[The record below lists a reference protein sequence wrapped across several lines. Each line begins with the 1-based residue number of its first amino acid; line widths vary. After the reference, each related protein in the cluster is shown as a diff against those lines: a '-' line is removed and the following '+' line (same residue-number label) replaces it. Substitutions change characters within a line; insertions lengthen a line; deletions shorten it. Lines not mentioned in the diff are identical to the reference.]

1 MDSAR
6 DIARDMLEAINVD
19 GSGFIGAVAKGL
31 ISFPVSLGYLGYD
44 FIDTKHRRENQDDK
58 FRLAELVKRTTFN
71 RGVIEKIIKVF
82 MDDFSS
88 RINIPLIAK
97 NVGGSVVGKTFFS
110 QLTGVNLG
118 AVISTRAVTALFS
131 GVIIGLF
138 LSIGSESSRA
148 IYTAR
153 FLQRRNPIIY
163 FRLKKMGDLDLFY
176 FLVEDTVK
184 PFEKAC
190 EIDKV
195 DPGKFNKICE
205 HFFGGL

>member
-1 MDSAR
+1 MDSAK

-31 ISFPVSLGYLGYD
+31 ISFPVSFGYLGYD
-44 FIDTKHRRENQDDK
+44 FIDTEHRRENQDDK

-71 RGVIEKIIKVF
+71 RGVIERIIKVF

-88 RINIPLIAK
+88 RINISLITK
-97 NVGGSVVGKTFFS
+97 NVGGSVVGKAFFS

-118 AVISTRAVTALFS
+118 AVTSTHAVTALFS
-131 GVIIGLF
+131 GVVIGSF

-153 FLQRRNPIIY
+153 YLRGRNSVIY
-163 FRLKKMGDLDLFY
+163 YRLKNMGDLDLLY

-190 EIDKV
+190 EISKV
-195 DPGKFNKICE
+195 DPGKFNKVCE